1 MKMTGCI
8 WFALSLGAIAIP
20 LGEAAQV
27 VDLVSLVRGGN
38 LHVSFLVEDGFPEEI
53 ERDIETGL
61 EVSFRYNVELKRAR
75 RIWPDALIAKRQV
88 RTMVSYDNLTKR
100 YSLTRE
106 VDGEIDKTAIVADT
120 DAMRRFM
127 TSVESLSVIEVSVM
141 EPNDKYYLRVNG
153 VMKDRNLLLFIPW
166 DISASWKES
175 RFTYLR

>member
-1 MKMTGCI
+1 
-8 WFALSLGAIAIP
+8 
-20 LGEAAQV
+20 
-27 VDLVSLVRGGN
+27 
-38 LHVSFLVEDGFPEEI
+38 
-53 ERDIETGL
+53 
-61 EVSFRYNVELKRAR
+61 
-75 RIWPDALIAKRQV
+75 
-88 RTMVSYDNLTKR
+88 MVSYDNLTKR

-127 TSVESLSVIEVSVM
+127 TSVESLSVIEVSMM
-141 EPNDKYYLRVNG
+141 EPNDEYYLRVNG